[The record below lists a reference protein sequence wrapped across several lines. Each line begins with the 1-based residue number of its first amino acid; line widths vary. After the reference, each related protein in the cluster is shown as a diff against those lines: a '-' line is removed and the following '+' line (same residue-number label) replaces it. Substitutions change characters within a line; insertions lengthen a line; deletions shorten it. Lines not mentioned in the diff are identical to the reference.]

1 MILLERL
8 WAVGKK
14 ATTILRGAIF
24 GLIKENKMKR
34 KWIALIIM
42 VASLCF
48 ACACGENKDNSS
60 NNSGSQDVSSE
71 SIIDNESDST
81 SSTEEE
87 SASDENSSSNKNESG
102 INGGSM
108 EGDND
113 LDWNNP
119 QN

>member
-1 MILLERL
+1 M
-8 WAVGKK
+8 
-14 ATTILRGAIF
+14 ILRGAS
-24 GLIKENKMKR
+24 LEIKENKMKK
-34 KWIALIIM
+34 KWIALMIM

-48 ACACGENKDNSS
+48 ACACGGNKDNSS

-71 SIIDNESDST
+71 SSIDSESDST
-81 SSTEEE
+81 SSSEGE
-87 SASDENSSSNKNESG
+87 SASDENSSSDENESG

>member
-1 MILLERL
+1 M
-8 WAVGKK
+8 
-14 ATTILRGAIF
+14 ILRGASL
-24 GLIKENKMKR
+24 GIKENKMKK

-48 ACACGENKDNSS
+48 ACACDINKDNSS

-71 SIIDNESDST
+71 SSIDSESDST
-81 SSTEEE
+81 SSTEDE
-87 SASDENSSSNKNESG
+87 SASDENSSFDENESG

>member
-1 MILLERL
+1 M
-8 WAVGKK
+8 KK
-14 ATTILRGAIF
+14 
-24 GLIKENKMKR
+24 

-71 SIIDNESDST
+71 SSIDSESDST
-81 SSTEEE
+81 SSTEDE
-87 SASDENSSSNKNESG
+87 SASDENSSFDENESG

>member
-1 MILLERL
+1 M
-8 WAVGKK
+8 KK
-14 ATTILRGAIF
+14 
-24 GLIKENKMKR
+24 

-60 NNSGSQDVSSE
+60 NNSGGQDVSSP
-71 SIIDNESDST
+71 NE
-81 SSTEEE
+81 
-87 SASDENSSSNKNESG
+87 NESG

-113 LDWNNP
+113 LDWNNS

>member
-1 MILLERL
+1 M
-8 WAVGKK
+8 KK
-14 ATTILRGAIF
+14 
-24 GLIKENKMKR
+24 
-34 KWIALIIM
+34 KWIALMIM

-48 ACACGENKDNSS
+48 ACACDINKDNSS

-81 SSTEEE
+81 SSTEKE
-87 SASDENSSSNKNESG
+87 SASDENSSSNENESG

>member
-1 MILLERL
+1 M
-8 WAVGKK
+8 KK
-14 ATTILRGAIF
+14 
-24 GLIKENKMKR
+24 

-60 NNSGSQDVSSE
+60 NNSGSQDV
-71 SIIDNESDST
+71 
-81 SSTEEE
+81 
-87 SASDENSSSNKNESG
+87 ASDENSSSNENESG
-102 INGGSM
+102 VNGGSM

>member
-1 MILLERL
+1 MLYWR
-8 WAVGKK
+8 
-14 ATTILRGAIF
+14 
-24 GLIKENKMKR
+24 NKMKK

-48 ACACGENKDNSS
+48 ACACDTNKDNSS
-60 NNSGSQDVSSE
+60 NNSANQDVSS
-71 SIIDNESDST
+71 NE
-81 SSTEEE
+81 
-87 SASDENSSSNKNESG
+87 NESG